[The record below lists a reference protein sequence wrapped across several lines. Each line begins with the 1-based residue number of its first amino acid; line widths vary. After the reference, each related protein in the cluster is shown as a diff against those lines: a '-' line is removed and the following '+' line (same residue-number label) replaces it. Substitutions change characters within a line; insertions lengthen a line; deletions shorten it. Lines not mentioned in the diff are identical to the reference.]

1 MSVLANSYFRSRDCR
16 RRRRRQSGQGLTEFA
31 LLAPV
36 AMIVLFCVIQAGIM
50 IYAYSFVSYAARL
63 GARYA
68 SVHGTLSGST
78 FTSSTVTAY
87 VRALSSGLNTSQL
100 SATASSSPSQAPGG
114 TATITVTYTYTPF
127 AFITPSTVSLSSTAQ
142 TTINY

>member
-1 MSVLANSYFRSRDCR
+1 ML
-16 RRRRRQSGQGLTEFA
+16 
-31 LLAPV
+31 
-36 AMIVLFCVIQAGIM
+36 

-78 FTSSTVTAY
+78 FTSDTITSY
-87 VRALSSGLNTSQL
+87 VKGLSSGLDTTQL
-100 SATASSSPSQAPGG
+100 SATATYTPSQAPGS
-114 TATITVTYTYTPF
+114 TAIVTVTYTYKPLRFLTQ
-127 AFITPSTVSLSSTAQ
+127 ATVSLSSTAR